1 MNLLENSS
9 SFGKFMAYAIVC
21 TLIVA
26 FGAIGSV
33 LAGNFGEQYSLL
45 GLFLGSS
52 LGAFI
57 AVYESTV
64 IGCIVGMLIG
74 ALISPVLYHFI
85 DFETAYLAVFISS
98 FAAALFSEYNFT
110 FPSSKPA
117 SLSKFILSIYSM
129 SESFLFRKR
138 LAARA
143 VLIRRF

>member
-98 FAAALFSEYNFT
+98 LIGAILGEPIASFWHESDYTED
-110 FPSSKPA
+110 KPEDEDDFND
-117 SLSKFILSIYSM
+117 KNN
-129 SESFLFRKR
+129 
-138 LAARA
+138 
-143 VLIRRF
+143 

>member
-1 MNLLENSS
+1 MNLLDNSS
-9 SFGKFMAYAIVC
+9 SFGKFMAYALVC

-45 GLFLGSS
+45 GLFLGAS

-64 IGCIVGMLIG
+64 IGCIVGMLVG
-74 ALISPVLYHFI
+74 VLISPVLYHFI

-98 FAAALFSEYNFT
+98 LIGAILGEPIASFWHEADYSEDKSEIEDDFT
-110 FPSSKPA
+110 DKNN
-117 SLSKFILSIYSM
+117 
-129 SESFLFRKR
+129 
-138 LAARA
+138 
-143 VLIRRF
+143 

>member
-1 MNLLENSS
+1 
-9 SFGKFMAYAIVC
+9 MAYALVC

-45 GLFLGSS
+45 GLFLGSA

-64 IGCIVGMLIG
+64 IGCIIGMLIG
-74 ALISPVLYHFI
+74 ALIAPILYHFI

-98 FAAALFSEYNFT
+98 LIGAILGEPVASFWHEADYSEN
-110 FPSSKPA
+110 KPEEEDE
-117 SLSKFILSIYSM
+117 LTDKND
-129 SESFLFRKR
+129 
-138 LAARA
+138 
-143 VLIRRF
+143 